1 MFVPQSKQSYF
12 ISSSIAQSKS
22 FPVGLEKFLD
32 LVRILITCK
41 DNVFVLCNVFFCYEI
56 IILVFFFLLD
66 LRDYD
71 IYNTRVYCVSYERR
85 YYDTFLYSVYKL
97 IQIFFFFKIMERY
110 IYIYFF
116 SIYTEFLNIY
126 FMLKYTLGII
136 LSRDQVITIP
146 I

>member
-1 MFVPQSKQSYF
+1 
-12 ISSSIAQSKS
+12 
-22 FPVGLEKFLD
+22 
-32 LVRILITCK
+32 
-41 DNVFVLCNVFFCYEI
+41 
-56 IILVFFFLLD
+56 
-66 LRDYD
+66 
-71 IYNTRVYCVSYERR
+71 
-85 YYDTFLYSVYKL
+85 
-97 IQIFFFFKIMERY
+97 MERY